1 MARNPAYASSS
12 LVQKAAAASRLIV
25 TTSDHIAGAMAAGA
39 NKFATTTKPQK
50 PVNFSP
56 STYKHVRKINTVTT
70 GAAALSE
77 RTVGQVAK
85 IAQNVGASV
94 ARRSGKDGERG
105 GGPGLLNKSMI
116 AFSTIADGIA
126 VSGKH
131 LLGAS
136 GDAATAMLG
145 HRYGDDARR
154 VAAELTRS
162 VTNVGLVYIDVT
174 GVSRRAVLRSV
185 AKGMLVGKVK
195 GGGQV
200 LVGDGDGGVVPADAV
215 KGAGAAAL
223 GRSASFG
230 SAKGSAAGAAE
241 EPPMYSPGD
250 YKPVGYT
257 PADYKKPPGSD

>member
-1 MARNPAYASSS
+1 MANNPAYASSS

-56 STYKHVRKINTVTT
+56 STHKHVRKINKVTT

-94 ARRSGKDGERG
+94 ARRSGKDGQSG
-105 GGPGLLNKSMI
+105 APGLLNKSMI

-136 GDAATAMLG
+136 GEAATTMLG

-230 SAKGSAAGAAE
+230 SAKGSAE
-241 EPPMYSPGD
+241 EPPIYSPGD

>member
-12 LVQKAAAASRLIV
+12 LVQRAASASRLIV
-25 TTSDHIAGAMAAGA
+25 TTSDHIAAIMAAGA
-39 NKFATTTKPQK
+39 TKFATTTKPQK

-56 STYKHVRKINTVTT
+56 STHKHVRKINKVTT
-70 GAAALSE
+70 GAVALSE
-77 RTVGQVAK
+77 RTVEQVAK

-94 ARRSGKDGERG
+94 ARRNNKDGKDGDMGR
-105 GGPGLLNKSMI
+105 GPGLLNKSMI

-126 VSGKH
+126 VGGKH

-145 HRYGDDARR
+145 HRYGDDARK
-154 VAAELTRS
+154 VAAELTKS
-162 VTNVGLVYIDVT
+162 VTNVALVYIDVT

-200 LVGDGDGGVVPADAV
+200 LVGDGDGGVVPANAV
-215 KGAGAAAL
+215 EVADDEGL
-223 GRSASFG
+223 
-230 SAKGSAAGAAE
+230 
-241 EPPMYSPGD
+241 PTYSPGD
-250 YKPVGYT
+250 YKPGDYKVADYR
-257 PADYKKPPGSD
+257 PADYKTPPGGGNEK

>member
-12 LVQKAAAASRLIV
+12 LVQTAAAASRLIV

-39 NKFATTTKPQK
+39 SKFATTTKPQK

-56 STYKHVRKINTVTT
+56 STYKHVRKINKVTT
-70 GAAALSE
+70 GAAALSQ

-94 ARRSGKDGERG
+94 ARRSVKDGKSG
-105 GGPGLLNKSMI
+105 APGLLNKSMI

-136 GDAATAMLG
+136 GEAATAMLG

-162 VTNVGLVYIDVT
+162 VTNVGIVYIDVT

-223 GRSASFG
+223 GGSASFG
-230 SAKGSAAGAAE
+230 SAKGSEE
-241 EPPMYSPGD
+241 EPPTYSPGD
-250 YKPVGYT
+250 YKP
-257 PADYKKPPGSD
+257 ADYKPADFKKSAGSD